1 MESKFLIASVA
12 QLMDILVTSRW
23 VGGFILGAWL
33 NAEGPEKK
41 QERLEQTMQL
51 LADGVMTPLSG
62 RDFF

>member
-1 MESKFLIASVA
+1 
-12 QLMDILVTSRW
+12 MDILVTSRW